1 MIAHIERITEPVTH
15 GHARRAAIAA
25 IAWCLVALAPIAAHA
40 ACTAPAERLDYVIS
54 WAGGTIGHQQIVFE
68 RAGDKLSVRTKMR
81 VHASLLFVTLIDLAH
96 DSEEIWFGGR
106 FRSYQGRTVDNEA
119 VTDITVHP
127 DGEGLLVTRN
137 AEATRV
143 PSDALPGSLWCA
155 ETLAKAG
162 PNVLIDLVKGRT
174 GQVTV
179 SAPRE
184 EAVGVRGAEVRA
196 RKVEIQG
203 FFEREVWHD
212 LNGVGVRARF
222 PAKLGPKVVVELQ

>member
-1 MIAHIERITEPVTH
+1 MIAQIATIIGPVTR
-15 GHARRAAIAA
+15 GDARRAALAA
-25 IAWCLVALAPIAAHA
+25 TAWCLVALAPTAARA
-40 ACTAPAERLDYVIS
+40 GCTAPAERLDYVIS
-54 WAGGTIGHQQIVFE
+54 WAGGAIGHQQIVFE
-68 RAGDKLSVRTKMR
+68 GAGDRLSVRTKMR
-81 VHASLLFVTLIDLAH
+81 VHASLLFVSLIDLAH
-96 DSEEIWFGGR
+96 DSEEIWVGGR
-106 FRSYQGRTVDNEA
+106 LHSYRGRTVDNEA
-119 VTDITVHP
+119 VTDIAIRP

-155 ETLAKAG
+155 QTLAKAG

-174 GQVTV
+174 GQVAV

-184 EAVGVRGAEVRA
+184 EVVSVRGAEVRV

-212 LNGVGVRARF
+212 SNGVGVRARF